1 MAHPL
6 SAVVAVNA
14 SLLLAVMGDN
24 ESSTYRGGRD
34 VRAPR
39 IDGERSDEG
48 PRAGLPAAHRE
59 RILETGLDT
68 GMRWALTCIAAMTL
82 TGCWGFSHTIK
93 YGIEF
98 KPEAVQPE
106 EPLLASVDLAAP
118 NCSVRWAEY
127 FWIPYGRS
135 GEGWL
140 LIEVPNTS
148 TDALTI
154 DLSRSSIVHA
164 GRSLGLSVLLVYSGL
179 LAAAELPVATI
190 LPGEKFVAG
199 VCPVGLERTWGN
211 NRQWCDLWAW
221 VGEGSDAAQPTSLI
235 LSGASSSG
243 QFTITRQF
251 RTEVNAERS
260 RKTWWIFG
268 PGG

>member
-1 MAHPL
+1 
-6 SAVVAVNA
+6 
-14 SLLLAVMGDN
+14 
-24 ESSTYRGGRD
+24 
-34 VRAPR
+34 
-39 IDGERSDEG
+39 
-48 PRAGLPAAHRE
+48 
-59 RILETGLDT
+59 
-68 GMRWALTCIAAMTL
+68 
-82 TGCWGFSHTIK
+82 
-93 YGIEF
+93 
-98 KPEAVQPE
+98 
-106 EPLLASVDLAAP
+106 
-118 NCSVRWAEY
+118 VRWAEY

-199 VCPVGLERTWGN
+199 VCPVGLEGVWKRSDFTPVP
-211 NRQWCDLWAW
+211 WCDLWAW
-221 VGEGSDAAQPTSLI
+221 VGEGRNASQPTSLI
-235 LSGASSSG
+235 LSVISNGR
-243 QFTITRQF
+243 QFTVTRRF